1 MAEDDVSR
9 ASRESDPPSFDIDDD
24 AIAALLDSFVETQA
38 GSLAKRTSRPP
49 DPSDSGALAAQRT
62 LFEHRPRHEALP
74 LVGDTPGTMKRR
86 IELLEAL
93 GRRAVGSARARLL
106 TSAAELC
113 ERLGDYDAARRHYT
127 EALSADARDVIVLR
141 ALRRLAMR
149 NGDWSAAADALE
161 KESALGLSTADRAS
175 ALNLLAR
182 IQLSKLHDPAA
193 AEQAA
198 AHASD
203 LRKDDF
209 VACMLLASARLSRDD
224 SGRAADALT
233 RAAERWPQAEAEAVL
248 ALHAAE
254 LKEKAG
260 ALDQARSRYGRVLE
274 LHPGLLAAHLGV
286 VRTSR
291 GLGEDDVAREAL
303 LAAAAHVSRRFAP
316 ALRRTAASMSRRSGS
331 PEAAVSLLD
340 KAEDTASLWTLAE
353 SAALCGDTQ
362 RTMDA
367 LAASASDDTPEIRA
381 LGSGRRARLHAERGE
396 RNGFELAS
404 REAQKEPRF
413 EPYLQAW
420 KRLIEVDSGGETEL
434 PRLLESMPGEDTS
447 VASRMVQADE
457 AARIRDG
464 ARFVAA
470 LEAELD
476 GVPEQL
482 AAGATLAVAEMGA
495 ACGMIDRG
503 RALLRAE
510 ERVPGDPMIGRALV
524 LEDNDPERSARRW
537 IDEGNAASGA
547 RAAFAF
553 TMAARLAQPGSEEA
567 KTGCE
572 MALAQAVDYLP
583 ALWELED
590 RLSADEARAS
600 SASRQAALC
609 STDPAASWLR
619 ASMWTPSRSDRLAY
633 AEAALNR
640 AAPDPLLVEHLIEAA
655 GSQTETAG
663 ELMELAARRLGMPA
677 YLERAAASYRAAGLA
692 ARAARVLR
700 EASIE
705 IPDDEMIRVQ
715 RDDAELQASEFARLS
730 DGAMSHVREA
740 TDEAERL
747 RAFTA
752 MAEVDRLAR
761 HDMQSARLSLQ
772 SIAELRPDHIPT
784 ARALEW
790 DALRENDTERIRSSA
805 RHLLQALPEDSPDR
819 LARHRLH
826 LELLRADP
834 DILQS
839 DLDRWLRG
847 FDDALEAD
855 AGLARQV
862 LGAAYATGENL
873 LSLQALLALQAAVDD
888 DLERGALALDAA
900 RVLQRMGAPE
910 NALELLD
917 EARGHPLAR
926 EVEAGLLHAAERWE
940 DAAAVYQDAASK
952 AQDSHRAASLWRE
965 AACIFEKELGDQHR
979 AIDAWVAASKC
990 DIRYLDVYR
999 RLAALYQ
1006 SQGRLDALAA
1016 LTDARI
1022 DASAD
1027 TPTLVGLLVQKARQS
1042 RERGDL
1048 EGVSNA
1054 LHECLELDPLNFTAL
1069 KELVD
1074 THRAAENWQG
1084 AAEALI
1090 RIARLKRGTE
1100 EQTWAFT
1107 QLASLYDVH
1116 LQDLPRAEA
1125 SLQRAV
1131 QLLPANVETLDR
1143 LASVMSR
1150 QGKAHEAARLLEELV
1165 RRAGSESE
1173 NRDYRIRLAGA
1184 VESADQ
1190 GRQAEQILEK
1200 LRAEQPTEPDVILAV
1215 ADYYRRQGAA
1225 PAEAMHLNRA
1235 LSDLRT
1241 GIDRDPGS
1249 EALWTTLVRVLHRRH
1264 GPGPASCAAS
1274 AAIAAGHPA
1283 SLFEGDVTG
1292 QGEALGEAKVP
1303 FSGLVDAVVA
1313 PDDLPET
1320 ARRLF
1325 ALCEHP
1331 FDKLLPFDAS
1341 AWRLRK
1347 PTGEHRTLVE
1357 EAGAVA
1363 EMLGISEPRLRI
1375 TYVAPAACMPVSGDP
1390 PTIVVGGNLLHITSP
1405 RERLFLFARA
1415 LKVAAHHLAPALRA
1429 RPRDLD
1435 LALLALLQEHG
1446 ASPGNEATRPQMLD
1460 LRKKLLKAVPRR
1472 SRDEVDSLALELK
1485 GNAAFSTRA
1494 VPFAIAE
1501 LGNRA
1506 ALTLTGDVP
1515 SAVNALLKIAGHDVP
1530 ASDDRRLSVIKET
1543 PEAWAMVRFAIS
1555 DTHFEA
1561 RAQAGVDP

>member
-9 ASRESDPPSFDIDDD
+9 ASRESEPVSFDIDDD
-24 AIAALLDSFVETQA
+24 AIAALLDSFVETEA
-38 GSLAKRTSRPP
+38 GSLAKHTSRPP

-62 LFEHRPRHEALP
+62 VFEHSPRHEALP
-74 LVGDTPGTMKRR
+74 LVGDTPDAMKRR
-86 IELLEAL
+86 IALLEAL
-93 GRRAVGSARARLL
+93 GQRAVGSARARLL
-106 TSAAELC
+106 TSAGELC
-113 ERLGDYDAARRHYT
+113 ERLGDDESAKHHYT
-127 EALSADARDVIVLR
+127 QALSADARDVVVLR

-149 NGDWSAAADALE
+149 QGDWSAAADALE
-161 KESALGLSTADRAS
+161 KEAALELSAADRAS

-198 AHASD
+198 AHAAE

-209 VACMLLASARLSRDD
+209 VACMLVASARLARSD

-233 RAAERWPQAEAEAVL
+233 SAAARWPRAEAEAVL
-248 ALHAAE
+248 LLHAAE

-260 ALDQARSRYGRVLE
+260 ALEEARSRYGRVLE
-274 LHPGLLAAHLGV
+274 LQPTLLAAHLGV

-291 GLGEDDVAREAL
+291 GLGQDDTAIEAL
-303 LAAAAHVSRRFAP
+303 LAAAAQVSGRFAS
-316 ALRRTAASMSRRSGS
+316 ALRRTAASLSRRSGS
-331 PEAAVSLLD
+331 PEAAVALLD
-340 KAEDTASLWTLAE
+340 KTKDTASLWTLAE

-362 RTMDA
+362 SMIDG

-381 LGSGRRARLHAERGE
+381 IGSGRRARLRAERGE
-396 RNGFELAS
+396 REGFELAS
-404 REAQKEPRF
+404 GEAQEEPRL
-413 EPYLQAW
+413 EAYLQAW
-420 KRLIEVDSGGETEL
+420 KRLVEADSGEETGV
-434 PRLLESMPGEDTS
+434 RRWLESMPGTETS
-447 VASRMVQADE
+447 VASSLLQADE
-457 AARIRDG
+457 AAHIRNG
-464 ARFVAA
+464 EAFFEA

-476 GVPEQL
+476 GAPEEL
-482 AAGATLAVAEMGA
+482 AAGAALAVAEMAA
-495 ACGMIDRG
+495 ACGGIDRG

-510 ERVPGDPMIGRALV
+510 ERVPGDPMIVRALL
-524 LEDNDPERSARRW
+524 LEDDDPARSSRRW
-537 IDEGNAASGA
+537 MDEGHAASGA
-547 RAAFAF
+547 RSAFAL
-553 TMAARLAQPGSEEA
+553 TMAARLAEPGSEEA
-567 KTGCE
+567 KTACE
-572 MALAQAVDYLP
+572 AALAEEVDYLP

-590 RLSADEARAS
+590 RLGAHEARAT
-600 SASRQAALC
+600 SAARQAALG
-609 STDPAASWLR
+609 STDQAASWLR
-619 ASMWTPSRSDRLAY
+619 ASMWAPSRSDRLKY

-655 GSQTETAG
+655 GRDTETAG
-663 ELMELAARRLGMPA
+663 ELMELAARRLGMSA

-700 EASIE
+700 EASTG

-715 RDDAELQASEFARLS
+715 REEAELQASEFARLS
-730 DGAMSHVREA
+730 DGAMSRVREA
-740 TDEAERL
+740 TVEADRL
-747 RAFTA
+747 GAFAA

-784 ARALEW
+784 ARTLEW

-805 RHLLQALPEDSPDR
+805 RRLLQALSEDSPDR
-819 LARHRLH
+819 SARHRLH

-839 DLDRWLRG
+839 DLDRSLCG
-847 FDDALEAD
+847 IDDALEAD
-855 AGLARQV
+855 PGLARQV
-862 LGAAYATGENL
+862 LGAAYAMGENL

-888 DLERGALALDAA
+888 DLERGAYALDAA
-900 RVLQRMGAPE
+900 HVLQLMGAPE
-910 NALELLD
+910 NALERLD
-917 EARGHPLAR
+917 EARSHPLAR
-926 EVEAGLLHAAERWE
+926 EVEAGLLHAAKRWE
-940 DAAAVYQDAASK
+940 DAAAVYEDAASTAK
-952 AQDSHRAASLWRE
+952 DNQRAASLWRE
-965 AACIFEKELGDQHR
+965 AACIFERELGDQHR
-979 AIDAWVAASKC
+979 AIDAWVAASNC

-999 RLAALYQ
+999 RLAGLYQ

-1022 DASAD
+1022 DAGAD
-1027 TPTLVGLLVQKARQS
+1027 TPTLVGLLVHKARQS

-1048 EGVSNA
+1048 EAVSDA

-1074 THRAAENWQG
+1074 AHRAAENWQG

-1090 RIARLKRGTE
+1090 RIARLQRSTE
-1100 EQTWAFT
+1100 EQIWAFT

-1116 LQDLPRAEA
+1116 LQDLGRAEA
-1125 SLQRAV
+1125 SLRRVV
-1131 QLLPANVETLDR
+1131 QLAPGNLESLDR
-1143 LASVMSR
+1143 LASVVSR
-1150 QGKAHEAARLLEELV
+1150 QGKAHEAGRLLEELV
-1165 RRAGSESE
+1165 RRSGSESE
-1173 NRDYRIRLAGA
+1173 KRDYRIRLAGA
-1184 VESADQ
+1184 VESAGQ

-1200 LRAEQPTEPDVILAV
+1200 LRAEQPTEPDVILAL
-1215 ADYYRRQGAA
+1215 ADYYQRQGAA

-1241 GIDRDPGS
+1241 GIDREPGD

-1274 AAIAAGHPA
+1274 AAIAAGHPR

-1292 QGEALGEAKVP
+1292 HGEALGEANVP
-1303 FSGLVDAVVA
+1303 LSGLVDAVVA
-1313 PDDLPET
+1313 PDGLPET

-1325 ALCEHP
+1325 ALCEHS
-1331 FDKLLPFDAS
+1331 FDKVLPFDAS

-1347 PTGEHRTLVE
+1347 PTGDHRILVE

-1363 EMLGISEPRLRI
+1363 EMMGISEPRVRI

-1390 PTIVVGGNLLHITSP
+1390 PTIVVGGNLHQITNP

-1415 LKVAAHHLAPALRA
+1415 LKVAANHLAPALRA
-1429 RPRDLD
+1429 RPQDLD
-1435 LALLALLQEHG
+1435 LALSALLQEHRSG
-1446 ASPGNEATRPQMLD
+1446 PGNEATRQQMLD
-1460 LRKKLLKAVPRR
+1460 VRKKLLKAVPRR

-1485 GNAAFSTRA
+1485 GNVGFSTRSA
-1494 VPFAIAE
+1494 PFAIAE

-1515 SAVNALLKIAGHDVP
+1515 SAVSALLKIAGHDVP
-1530 ASDDRRLSVIKET
+1530 AGEDHRLTVIQET
-1543 PEAWAMVRFAIS
+1543 PEAWAMVRFAMS